1 MPGAERGH
9 PHGEEVKVTRRDGLG
24 DHRAQAERVTLERSS
39 S

>member
-9 PHGEEVKVTRRDGLG
+9 PHGEEVKVTRRDVLG
-24 DHRAQAERVTLERSS
+24 DHRAQAESITFERSS